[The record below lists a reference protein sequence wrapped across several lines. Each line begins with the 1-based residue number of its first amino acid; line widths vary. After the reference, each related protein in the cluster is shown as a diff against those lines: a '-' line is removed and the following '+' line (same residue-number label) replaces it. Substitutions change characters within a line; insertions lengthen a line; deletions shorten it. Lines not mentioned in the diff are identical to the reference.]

1 VRCCVALAL
10 VACGKSAPAPP
21 APGSGAPPTG
31 SGAPATGSAAPATG
45 SGAPATSSAAS
56 WTCEPQPFEPST
68 PLAEASGVAWLD
80 GKLVAVGDSGQHGA
94 YAIIDPETGKTL
106 EQGTLPLGDP
116 PDASDDL
123 EGLATLDGKLVG
135 IASAG
140 WIRVWAR
147 TDHGFSLVQG
157 PYALG
162 PVDLPKT
169 GGNGDK
175 PPKGDGMVCPIEG
188 TNCGRNYEGL
198 CLRGTTGFALSK
210 ADGHLYPVSVDH
222 GQLVVHREG
231 AIEVARPG
239 VAADCSIDDAG
250 GVWVGNNLFGTNDV
264 RRIGGPDLGTLGAGF
279 AEALL
284 VHGDSVFR
292 MSDTGGAPSLM
303 GRFRCTPAA
312 R

>member
-1 VRCCVALAL
+1 VAL
-10 VACGKSAPAPP
+10 VACGKSGPP
-21 APGSGAPPTG
+21 APAEKAAP
-31 SGAPATGSAAPATG
+31 GSAAPAAG
-45 SGAPATSSAAS
+45 SNAGPA
-56 WTCEPQPFEPST
+56 WTCEPQPFEAST
-68 PLAEASGVAWLD
+68 PLPEASGVAWLD
-80 GKLVAVGDSGQHGA
+80 GKLVAIGDSGQHGA
-94 YAIIDPETGKTL
+94 YAVIDPGTGKTL
-106 EQGTLPLGDP
+106 EQGVLPLGDP

-123 EGLATLDGKLVG
+123 EGPATLDGKLVG

-147 TDHGFSLVQG
+147 TDKGFDLAQG

-162 PVDLPKT
+162 PVDLPKK

-175 PPKGDGMVCPIEG
+175 PPKTDGMVCPIQG
-188 TNCGRNYEGL
+188 TNCGRNYEGI
-198 CLRGTTGFALSK
+198 CLHGNTGYVLSK
-210 ADGHLYPVSVDH
+210 ADGHLYPLTLDG

-239 VAADCSIDDAG
+239 VAADCAIDDTG

-264 RRIGGPDLGTLGAGF
+264 RRVGGPDLGPLGAGF

-284 VHGDSVFR
+284 VHGDSIFR

-303 GRFRCTPAA
+303 GKFRCTAPA